1 MNSKALLPYSSH
13 GQIWRKHCSSTASET
28 YAADPT
34 KKKTYAAGVYVQLI
48 RNSNIVPYFKQQDY
62 ITTLLM
68 TNEVRTCRKH
78 YRIEFAIL
86 ARHKIQHNI
95 THT

>member
-1 MNSKALLPYSSH
+1 MNSNALLPYCSH
-13 GQIWRKHCSSTASET
+13 WADMEKTLFKHSFKE
-28 YAADPT
+28 
-34 KKKTYAAGVYVQLI
+34 KTYAAGVYVQLI

-68 TNEVRTCRKH
+68 TNEVRTCRKR